1 MRYDITQTMT
11 DERIREMN
19 TERQQPFVRAL
30 RDALAMHS
38 PIILHSVTFGRAEGN
53 VAVWSAC
60 VGYPGRGI
68 GTLRMPEPRESAA
81 FLPKTGRKFALTI
94 LAHGLALGLVPAGAE
109 SGDKVWG

>member
-1 MRYDITQTMT
+1 MIDLHKTMS

-30 RDALAMHS
+30 RDALAAHS

-68 GTLRMPEPRESAA
+68 GTLRMSEPREPDV
-81 FLPKTGRKFALTI
+81 FLPKTGRKFALLI
-94 LAHGLALGLVPAGAE
+94 LADALALGLVPAGVEAV
-109 SGDKVWG
+109 DKVWG

>member
-1 MRYDITQTMT
+1 MVHDITQTMT

-68 GTLRMPEPRESAA
+68 GTLRMPEPHEPAA

-109 SGDKVWG
+109 AVDKVWG